1 MNAPMPRIPVGTGR
15 HPIVLASLTANALA
29 ASREFYTKV
38 FGWHVQ
44 SLSAEVSVAVA
55 AGGPAIALRANTPE
69 GFQGMVPFVAVP
81 SVDAALEGL
90 VAAGGKVERATWTV
104 PMVGKLARFLDPSGT
119 VYGLTEVAQPAPPR
133 IPMPIGDQPKP
144 SPGSVCHVEL
154 YATDADATRFLA
166 DRFGWGCAETMPQ
179 YVGFDP
185 GAGVGGVFQSH
196 TPAARG
202 VAYLWSDDVNG
213 TLGVIEAAGGRRTGP
228 PMPVPG
234 MATFGWFK
242 DPSDTLMGLLGP

>member
-1 MNAPMPRIPVGTGR
+1 MSAAIPDIPAGR
-15 HPIVLASLTANALA
+15 GAHPIVLVSLAANALA
-29 ASREFYTKV
+29 ASRDFYGRV

-44 SLSAEVSVAVA
+44 TLSDEVSVAVA

-81 SVDAALEGL
+81 SVDAALEG
-90 VAAGGKVERATWTV
+90 VVSAGGRVERAPWTV
-104 PMVGKLARFLDPSGT
+104 PMGGKLARFLDPSGT
-119 VYGLTEVAQPAPPR
+119 VYGLAEFAQPAPPR
-133 IPMPIGDQPKP
+133 IPMPIGDRPKP
-144 SPGSVCHVEL
+144 APGSVCHVEL
-154 YATDADATRFLA
+154 YASGTEATRFFT

-202 VAYLWSDDVNG
+202 VAYLWSADVSD
-213 TLGVIEAAGGRRTGP
+213 TLGAVEAAGGRRTGD

-234 MATFGWFK
+234 MATFGWFA
-242 DPSDTLMGLLGP
+242 DPSGTTMGLLGP